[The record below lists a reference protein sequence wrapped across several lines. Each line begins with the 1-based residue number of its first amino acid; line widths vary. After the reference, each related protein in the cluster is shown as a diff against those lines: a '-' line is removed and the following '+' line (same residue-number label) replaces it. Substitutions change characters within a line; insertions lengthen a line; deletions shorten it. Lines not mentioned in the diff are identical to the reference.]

1 MSMEVPQLLLDVTDL
16 ETIDKGGPVRLPW
29 RELTAMDGKVMLAAK
44 SGDVPEIE
52 GGTAPVKGDHVG
64 GLQASLRR
72 GIWYTASRHGR
83 DMPGADGPI
92 AAGVR
97 AVSET

>member
-52 GGTAPVKGDHVG
+52 GGTAPVKGDHVVG
-64 GLQASLRR
+64 FKPAC
-72 GIWYTASRHGR
+72 
-83 DMPGADGPI
+83 
-92 AAGVR
+92 GVAFGTPP
-97 AVSET
+97 AVTVETCPAQTVPLSPVSVP